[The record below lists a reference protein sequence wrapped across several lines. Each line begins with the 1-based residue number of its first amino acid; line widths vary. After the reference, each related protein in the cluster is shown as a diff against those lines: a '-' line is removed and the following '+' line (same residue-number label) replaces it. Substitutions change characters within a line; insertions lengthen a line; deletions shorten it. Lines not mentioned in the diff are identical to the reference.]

1 MSVDTDILILE
12 AKINKASARI
22 AQAEKQYKRSVQ
34 KLEKQKKAVEIAH
47 GDISRVKI
55 NIANQLAMLQ
65 KLKEFKANEV
75 AKPINLKIEFPIHME
90 PGQPVEVFF
99 SPDPVQVKE

>member
-1 MSVDTDILILE
+1 MSVDNDILILE
-12 AKINKASARI
+12 AKINKASERI

-65 KLKEFKANEV
+65 KLKEFIKRGIVFFCVGYTV
-75 AKPINLKIEFPIHME
+75 ADLVLKIS
-90 PGQPVEVFF
+90 GR
-99 SPDPVQVKE
+99 